1 MTSMTRLLVT
11 AFLLAAT
18 PLVASANSGTTAST
32 AQDLMT
38 DLPEANDR
46 STLQLIGRIEAPEGY
61 DSISKSSSLSTPKPL
76 TQMTLQEVLDFQRL
90 MLRKGASS
98 TAIGRYQF
106 IRGTLAGMIKLHD
119 LDRNALFDRTM
130 QDNLA
135 RLIMEDCGFYD
146 EDVSDTKVGNCLA
159 RTWAALPVLSGK
171 KRGKSYYHGQGG
183 NRARVSANV
192 VLAAL
197 DDRFLI
203 EEENLRLEPGA
214 KQKPVNRASPAL

>member
-1 MTSMTRLLVT
+1 MTSITRLLVT

-18 PLVASANSGTTAST
+18 PLVASANSGPALPE
-32 AQDLMT
+32 AMT

-46 STLQLIGRIEAPEGY
+46 PTLLLIGRIEAPEGY
-61 DSISKSSSLSTPKPL
+61 DSISKSSSLTTPKPL

-90 MLRKGASS
+90 MRRKGASS

-106 IRGTLAGMIKLHD
+106 IRGTLAGMIELHD

-183 NRARVSANV
+183 NRARVSANI

-203 EEENLRLEPGA
+203 IQENPTRKPGEA
-214 KQKPVNRASPAL
+214 HKPVHRASPAL

>member
-1 MTSMTRLLVT
+1 MTSITRLLVT

-18 PLVASANSGTTAST
+18 PLVASANSGPALPE
-32 AQDLMT
+32 AMT

-46 STLQLIGRIEAPEGY
+46 PTLLLIGRIEAPEGY
-61 DSISKSSSLSTPKPL
+61 DSISKSSSLTTPKPL

-90 MLRKGASS
+90 MRRKGASS

-106 IRGTLAGMIKLHD
+106 IRGTLAGMIELHD

-146 EDVSDTKVGNCLA
+146 EDVSDTRVGNCLA

-183 NRARVSANV
+183 NRARVSANT
-192 VLAAL
+192 VLATL

-203 EEENLRLEPGA
+203 EEENLRQERGA
-214 KQKPVNRASPAL
+214 GQKPVHRASPAL